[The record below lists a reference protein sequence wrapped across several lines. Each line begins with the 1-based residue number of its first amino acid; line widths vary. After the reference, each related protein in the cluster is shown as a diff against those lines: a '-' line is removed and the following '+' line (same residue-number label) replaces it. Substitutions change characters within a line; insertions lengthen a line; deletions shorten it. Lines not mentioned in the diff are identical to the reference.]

1 MEQFLTYL
9 LYGYLA
15 FQIFNWYLT
24 QRVQKN
30 MIAEIRER
38 VDIKIRVVRLEKHE
52 NLLLAYDD
60 ENNNF
65 LGQGLNEDEIRD
77 RLVTRFPDKIFILNE
92 KPFGD
97 LESEGVKLP

>member
-15 FQIFNWYLT
+15 FQILNWYLVK
-24 QRVQKN
+24 QAQKD
-30 MIAEIRER
+30 MISEIRER

-65 LGQGLNEDEIRD
+65 LGQGLTEDEVKE

>member
-1 MEQFLTYL
+1 M
-9 LYGYLA
+9 
-15 FQIFNWYLT
+15 
-24 QRVQKN
+24 
-30 MIAEIRER
+30 AEIRER
-38 VDIKIRVVRLEKHE
+38 VDIKIRVVRLEKHD

-65 LGQGLNEDEIRD
+65 LGQGLTEDEVKE

-97 LESEGVKLP
+97 LESEGIKLP